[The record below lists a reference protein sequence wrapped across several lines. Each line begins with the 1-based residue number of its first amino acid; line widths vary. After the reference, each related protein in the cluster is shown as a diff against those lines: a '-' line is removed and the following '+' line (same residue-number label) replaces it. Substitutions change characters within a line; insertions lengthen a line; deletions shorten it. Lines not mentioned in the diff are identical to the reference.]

1 MQSLKSLY
9 RICLAKV
16 TAPSLIGRAGGESV
30 LFLVA
35 LFFFA
40 SCKKEMVI
48 PRASGRPYEVMV
60 VMSDQA
66 WQAKEGRALFT
77 VLDTDIP
84 GLPQPE
90 RSFHIS
96 QVDPKRFDQILN
108 IFRNIIIVD
117 INKSIYTKTTMKFTR
132 DKYAMEQIVL
142 TIQSPSANDF
152 ADFCFDHGQDIID
165 FLTKMEMNRLIKEL
179 KDKYSKKT
187 AELAKEIFDCE
198 FHAPEE
204 IKSYKKGENFFW
216 TSSNGAS
223 ALVNICMYSY
233 PYEGPETFNK
243 QYVLAKRDSVM
254 AVNIP
259 GTLPSMHMAT
269 DTLCTTVKPIVVHNQ
284 YALEA
289 RGLWYM
295 ENDGMGGPFVSHSRV
310 DTTRN
315 LVIVVE
321 GFVFAPEKMKR
332 GLMRRLEG
340 SLYTLNLPDEQT
352 SPIITTM
359 EEVAVTAEDRRKA
372 REKTPS
378 SLPL

>member
-1 MQSLKSLY
+1 MLFP
-9 RICLAKV
+9 KV
-16 TAPSLIGRAGGESV
+16 TTPSLIGRAGGESV
-30 LFLVA
+30 LF
-35 LFFFA
+35 FFLLTFLLT

-60 VMSDQA
+60 VIPDQD
-66 WQAKEGRALFT
+66 WQAKQGRALFA

-117 INKSIYTKTTMKFTR
+117 INKQIYSKTTMKFTR

-142 TIQSPSANDF
+142 TIQSPSADDF

-179 KDKYSKKT
+179 KDKYSKTT
-187 AELAKEIFDCE
+187 AQLAKEIFDCE

-269 DTLCTTVKPIVVHNQ
+269 DTMCTFVKPIVVHNQ

-352 SPIITTM
+352 SPIVTTM

-372 REKTPS
+372 RER
-378 SLPL
+378 

>member
-1 MQSLKSLY
+1 MGNSGLNIRQ
-9 RICLAKV
+9 LAIWRCSRK
-16 TAPSLIGRAGGESV
+16 PLLFIIYHLIFIISATQ
-30 LFLVA
+30 LM
-35 LFFFA
+35 
-40 SCKKEMVI
+40 SCRKEMVI

-117 INKSIYTKTTMKFTR
+117 INKQIYTKTSMKFTR

-142 TIQSPSANDF
+142 TIQSPTAEEF

-198 FHAPEE
+198 LHAPDE

-284 YALEA
+284 YAMEA

-340 SLYTLNLPDEQT
+340 SLYTLNLPDEKM
-352 SPIITTM
+352 SPIVTTM

-372 REKTPS
+372 RER
-378 SLPL
+378 

>member
-1 MQSLKSLY
+1 MKKSIAFLF
-9 RICLAKV
+9 L
-16 TAPSLIGRAGGESV
+16 SV
-30 LFLVA
+30 LL
-35 LFFFA
+35 LT
-40 SCKKEMVI
+40 SCKKEFVM

-60 VMSDQA
+60 VMTDQD
-66 WQAKEGRALFT
+66 WNAKQGRALFT

-96 QVDPKRFDQILN
+96 QVEPKHFDQVLN
-108 IFRNIIIVD
+108 IFRNIIMVD
-117 INKSIYTKTTMKFTR
+117 INSQIYTKTSMKFKR
-132 DKYAMEQIVL
+132 DKYSIGQIIL
-142 TIQSPSANDF
+142 TIQSPSADAF
-152 ADFCFDHGQDIID
+152 ADFCFEHGQEIID

-179 KDKYSKKT
+179 KDKYSKVT
-187 AELAKEIFDCE
+187 AQLAKELFGCE
-198 FHAPEE
+198 LHAPDE
-204 IKSYKKGENFFW
+204 IKSFKRGQDFFW

-233 PYEGPETFNK
+233 PYEGPESFNK
-243 QYVLAKRDSVM
+243 KYVLHKRDSVM

-269 DTLCTTVKPIVVHNQ
+269 DTLCTMVKPIVVHNQ

-352 SPIITTM
+352 LPIVTTL
-359 EEVAVTAEDRRKA
+359 EEVAVTPEEQRAA
-372 REKTPS
+372 RQTR
-378 SLPL
+378 

>member
-1 MQSLKSLY
+1 MNISNKSFTHMQKH
-9 RICLAKV
+9 IF
-16 TAPSLIGRAGGESV
+16 PSLGWRGRRVGILLLV
-30 LFLVA
+30 TFL
-35 LFFFA
+35 FA
-40 SCKKEMVI
+40 SCKKEFVV

-60 VMSDQA
+60 VMSDRD
-66 WQAKEGRALFT
+66 WEAKQGRALFA

-96 QVDPKRFDQILN
+96 HVEPQHFDHVLN
-108 IFRNIIIVD
+108 IFRNIILVD
-117 INKSIYTKTTMKFTR
+117 INKQIYTKTSMKFTR
-132 DKYAMEQIVL
+132 DKYAIDQIVL
-142 TIQSPSANDF
+142 TIQSPTPEEF

-165 FLTKMEMNRLIKEL
+165 FLTKMEMNRLVKEL

-198 FHAPEE
+198 FHAPDE

-223 ALVNICMYSY
+223 GMVNICMYSY
-233 PYEGPETFNK
+233 PYEGPQTFNK

-254 AVNIP
+254 AANIP
-259 GTLPSMHMAT
+259 GTLPTMHMAT

-284 YALEA
+284 YAMEA

-315 LVIVVE
+315 IVIVVE

-352 SPIITTM
+352 SPIVTTM
-359 EEVAVTAEDRRKA
+359 EEVAVTAEDRKAARQRK
-372 REKTPS
+372 
-378 SLPL
+378 

>member
-1 MQSLKSLY
+1 MNKIILYLQKYILSSLQ
-9 RICLAKV
+9 
-16 TAPSLIGRAGGESV
+16 GRGWVGG
-30 LFLVA
+30 LLLLTFL
-35 LFFFA
+35 LS

-60 VMSDQA
+60 VIPDQD
-66 WQAKEGRALFT
+66 WQAKQGRALFA

-117 INKSIYTKTTMKFTR
+117 INKQIYSKTSMKFTR

-142 TIQSPSANDF
+142 TIQSPSADDF

-269 DTLCTTVKPIVVHNQ
+269 DTMCTFVKPIVVHNQ

-352 SPIITTM
+352 SPIVTTM

-372 REKTPS
+372 RER
-378 SLPL
+378 

>member
-1 MQSLKSLY
+1 VGLL
-9 RICLAKV
+9 LL
-16 TAPSLIGRAGGESV
+16 T
-30 LFLVA
+30 FL
-35 LFFFA
+35 LS

-60 VMSDQA
+60 VIPDQD
-66 WQAKEGRALFT
+66 WQAKQGRALFA

-117 INKSIYTKTTMKFTR
+117 INKQIYSKTTMKFTR

-142 TIQSPSANDF
+142 TIQSPSADDF

-198 FHAPEE
+198 LHAPEE

-269 DTLCTTVKPIVVHNQ
+269 DTMCTFVKPIVVHNQ

-352 SPIITTM
+352 SPIVTTM

-372 REKTPS
+372 RER
-378 SLPL
+378 

>member
-1 MQSLKSLY
+1 MLFP
-9 RICLAKV
+9 KV
-16 TAPSLIGRAGGESV
+16 TTPSLIGRAGGESV
-30 LFLVA
+30 LFFL
-35 LFFFA
+35 LLTFLLY

-60 VMSDQA
+60 VIPDQD
-66 WQAKEGRALFT
+66 WQAKQGRALFA

-117 INKSIYTKTTMKFTR
+117 INKQIYSKTTMKFTR

-142 TIQSPSANDF
+142 TIQSPSADDF

-198 FHAPEE
+198 LHAPEE

-269 DTLCTTVKPIVVHNQ
+269 DTMCTFVKPIVVHNQ

-352 SPIITTM
+352 SPIVTTM

-372 REKTPS
+372 RER
-378 SLPL
+378 